1 MFKYYYLFGLALS
14 IKLFSIYGICGL
26 INDISCNLTTEAINE
41 LDNYSKSVIIMAKI
55 TMLLSYFVLM
65 PLFLPI
71 YMLMLNTSM
80 YLNEHYNINLV
91 EIIFRI

>member
-26 INDISCNLTTEAINE
+26 INDISCNLTTDAINE
-41 LDNYSKSVIIMAKI
+41 LDNYSKGVIIMAKI
-55 TMLLSYFVLM
+55 TLLIGYFVLM

-71 YMLMLNTSM
+71 YMLMLNM
-80 YLNEHYNINLV
+80 NIYLNEHHCINLV